1 MFVKV
6 CGTTNESDALL
17 AVALGADAVGFIFAP
32 SPRQIAPVVAADI
45 VRRLPPEVL
54 TVGVFRDESPRR
66 VCEIVSRVGLGAAQ
80 LHGHES
86 AGDTREVRQRVPI
99 VIKAFAAGD
108 PALAQSGGYG
118 ADLVILDSPRP
129 GSGEVFDWTLVDGVP
144 DGTRL
149 VLAGGLDPSN
159 VSRAV
164 ETARP
169 FGVDVATGVESA
181 PGQKDPA
188 KMRAFIEAAREAGR
202 RFVPQWDG
210 GRTGSSADE
219 GDHPYDWADADDV

>member
-54 TVGVFRDESPRR
+54 TVGVFRDESPIR
-66 VCEIVSRVGLGAAQ
+66 VCEIVQRVGLGAAQ
-80 LHGHES
+80 LHGHETAS
-86 AGDTREVRQRVPI
+86 DTRYVRERVPV
-99 VIKAFAAGD
+99 VIKAFSAGD
-108 PALAQSGGYG
+108 PALARSAGFA
-118 ADLVILDSPRP
+118 ADMVILDSPRP
-129 GSGEVFDWTLVDGVP
+129 GSGEVFDWALVDGVP

-149 VLAGGLDPSN
+149 VLAGGLDPDN
-159 VSRAV
+159 VARAV

-169 FGVDVATGVESA
+169 FGVDVATGVESS
-181 PGQKDPA
+181 PGQKDA
-188 KMRAFIEAAREAGR
+188 SKMRAFIEAARAAAD
-202 RFVPQWDG
+202 RFVPKWDG
-210 GRTGSSADE
+210 GESQARP
-219 GDHPYDWADADDV
+219 DHPDQPYDWADDV

>member
-32 SPRQIAPVVAADI
+32 STRQIAPVVAADI

-54 TVGVFRDESPRR
+54 TVGVFRDESPSR
-66 VCEIVSRVGLGAAQ
+66 VCDIVRRVGLGAAQ
-80 LHGHES
+80 LHGHETM
-86 AGDTREVRQRVPI
+86 GDTRYVREHVPV

-108 PALAQSGGYG
+108 PALSRSAEYG

-129 GSGEVFDWTLVDGVP
+129 GSGEVFDWALVDGVP

-159 VSRAV
+159 VARAV

-169 FGVDVATGVESA
+169 VGVDVASGVEAA

-188 KMRAFIEAAREAGR
+188 KMRAFIEAARAAGE
-202 RFVPQWDG
+202 RFAPRQDG
-210 GRTGSSADE
+210 GPRRDRPDNPDE
-219 GDHPYDWADADDV
+219 AYDWADDV

>member
-66 VCEIVSRVGLGAAQ
+66 VCDIVSRVGLGAAQ

-86 AGDTREVRQRVPI
+86 ANDTREVRERVPI

-108 PALAQSGGYG
+108 PALARSAGYG
-118 ADLVILDSPRP
+118 ADFVILDSPRP
-129 GSGEVFDWTLVDGVP
+129 GSGEVFDWALVDGVP

-159 VSRAV
+159 VARAV

-169 FGVDVATGVESA
+169 FGVDVATGVEAS
-181 PGQKDPA
+181 PGQKDAA

-202 RFVPQWDG
+202 RFVPKWEG
-210 GRTGSSADE
+210 GSEKSSSDNP
-219 GDHPYDWADADDV
+219 DQPYDWADAEDV

>member
-54 TVGVFRDESPRR
+54 TVGVFRDESPLR
-66 VCEIVSRVGLGAAQ
+66 VCEIVQRVGLNAAQ
-80 LHGHES
+80 LHGHETAS
-86 AGDTREVRQRVPI
+86 DTRYVREHVPV
-99 VIKAFAAGD
+99 VIKAFTAGD
-108 PALAQSGGYG
+108 PALSRSGGFG
-118 ADLVILDSPRP
+118 ADMVILDSPRP

-159 VSRAV
+159 VARAV

-169 FGVDVATGVESA
+169 FGVDVASGVEAA

-188 KMRAFIEAAREAGR
+188 KMRAFIETARAAGE
-202 RFVPQWDG
+202 RFVPKWDG
-210 GRTGSSADE
+210 GEPRHRPDNP
-219 GDHPYDWADADDV
+219 DRPYDWAEES

>member
-17 AVALGADAVGFIFAP
+17 AVALGADAIGFIFAP

-54 TVGVFRDESPRR
+54 TVGVFRDESAQR
-66 VCEIVSRVGLGAAQ
+66 VCEIVHRVGLGAAQ

-86 AGDTREVRQRVPI
+86 VADTRQVRERVP
-99 VIKAFAAGD
+99 VVLKAFSAGD
-108 PALAQSGGYG
+108 PALARSAGYG
-118 ADLVILDSPRP
+118 ADMVILDSPRP
-129 GSGEVFDWTLVDGVP
+129 GSGEVFDWALVDGVP

-149 VLAGGLDPSN
+149 VLAGGLNPEN
-159 VSRAV
+159 VGRAI

-169 FGVDVATGVESA
+169 FGVDVATGVESS
-181 PGQKDPA
+181 PGEKDA
-188 KMRAFIEAAREAGR
+188 TKMRAFIEAARAAGDE
-202 RFVPQWDG
+202 FVAPWDG
-210 GRTGSSADE
+210 GVKRARPDNP
-219 GDHPYDWADADDV
+219 DQPYDWADEEG

>member
-1 MFVKV
+1 VFIKV

-45 VRRLPPEVL
+45 VRRLPPDVL
-54 TVGVFRDESPRR
+54 TVGVFRDESPSR
-66 VCEIVSRVGLGAAQ
+66 VCEIVQRVGLGAAQ
-80 LHGHES
+80 LHGHETAS
-86 AGDTREVRQRVPI
+86 DTRYVREHVPV

-108 PALAQSGGYG
+108 PALAQSAGYG
-118 ADLVILDSPRP
+118 ADMVILDSPRP
-129 GSGEVFDWTLVDGVP
+129 GSGEVFDWALVDGVP

-149 VLAGGLDPSN
+149 VLAGGLDPDN
-159 VSRAV
+159 VARAV

-169 FGVDVATGVESA
+169 FGVDVATGVEAA

-188 KMRAFIEAAREAGR
+188 KMRAFIEAARAAGE
-202 RFVPQWDG
+202 RFVPPWDG
-210 GRTGSSADE
+210 GTRMDSPDNP
-219 GDHPYDWADADDV
+219 DQPYDWAEDV

>member
-17 AVALGADAVGFIFAP
+17 SVALGADAIGFIFAP

-54 TVGVFRDESPRR
+54 TVGVFRDESAER
-66 VCEIVSRVGLGAAQ
+66 VCDIVRRVGLGAAQ

-86 AGDTREVRQRVPI
+86 AAETRQVRERVPV

-108 PALAQSGGYG
+108 PGLARSAGYG
-118 ADLVILDSPRP
+118 ADMVILDSPRP
-129 GSGEVFDWTLVDGVP
+129 GSGEVFDWALVDGVP

-149 VLAGGLDPSN
+149 VVAGGLDPEN
-159 VSRAV
+159 VSRAI

-169 FGVDVATGVESA
+169 FGVDVATGVESS
-181 PGQKDPA
+181 PGEKDAA
-188 KMRAFIEAAREAGR
+188 KMRAFIEAARAAGE
-202 RFVPQWDG
+202 RFVPKWDG
-210 GRTGSSADE
+210 GVRRSRPDNP
-219 GDHPYDWADADDV
+219 DQPYDWADEDA